1 METVQSVQAGLADG
15 GRERADGVDR
25 IIMHTKIHMDNSR
38 LFEYLGYK
46 HTDKLYTKIL
56 STESV

>member
-1 METVQSVQAGLADG
+1 LFQFSEKVLKDAG
-15 GRERADGVDR
+15 VKR

-46 HTDKLYTKIL
+46 NTDKLFTKL
-56 STESV
+56 L